1 MGCHGGCSEGS
12 PRLRQVLTLARAD
25 ASRSATLAS
34 AARPRCFL
42 GSLASTVMAA
52 PQGPVCELR
61 LLTIH
66 RYTPGSTKGG
76 AMPCQVEHLGRRGKP
91 VKRQRF
97 IPAER
102 AYAFARKLQGTAGC
116 TVSVC

>member
-1 MGCHGGCSEGS
+1 M
-12 PRLRQVLTLARAD
+12 LRQALT
-25 ASRSATLAS
+25 
-34 AARPRCFL
+34 RCFW

-76 AMPCQVEHLGRRGKP
+76 AMPCAIEHLGCRLP
-91 VKRQRF
+91 PPLNAELLQKRE
-97 IPAER
+97 PGVC
-102 AYAFARKLQGTAGC
+102 RKTSSSALDSRPRTELR
-116 TVSVC
+116 